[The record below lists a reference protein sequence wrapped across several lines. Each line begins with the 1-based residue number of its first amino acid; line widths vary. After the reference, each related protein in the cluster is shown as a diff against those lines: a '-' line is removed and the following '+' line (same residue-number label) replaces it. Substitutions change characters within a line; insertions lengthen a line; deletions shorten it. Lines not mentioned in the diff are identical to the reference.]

1 MARPLLLRSRRAI
14 VALMELRQLAAF
26 VAVADELHF
35 GRAAEHLGVVQPAV
49 SQLVRRL
56 ERELGVV
63 LFERSSHHV
72 VLTGAGAELLPAA
85 RRALSARDE
94 LAAAAPALVRGEQGE
109 LRIGTSEGIS
119 ANLNMLLARFAEE
132 RPKASIRLEAIH
144 TPAKLRALRDG
155 DLDVAFLRAPLDTA
169 GLSMVDLWS
178 EPLVAVLPTRHPL
191 AAREA
196 IPLAALSSL
205 PLMLG
210 PRSQNPGMHDQ
221 LVALC
226 RRCGLN
232 PRLGRQLD
240 NVQEA
245 LATISAGAAWTLLT
259 ATNAPEH
266 APGVA
271 VRAIAE
277 TNAHSAV
284 MLAWRPT
291 GHSPLARTF
300 IKLAIRAREQGELA
314 PPSRAE

>member
-1 MARPLLLRSRRAI
+1 MGWPHLLRSRRAI

-49 SQLVRRL
+49 SQLIRRL

-72 VLTGAGAELLPAA
+72 ALTGAGAELLPAA

-132 RPKASIRLEAIH
+132 RPNASVRLDAAH

-155 DLDVAFLRAPLDTA
+155 DLDIAFLRAPLDTT
-169 GLSMVDLWS
+169 GLSLVELWS
-178 EPLVAVLPTRHPL
+178 EPLLAVLPTHHPL

-196 IPLAALSSL
+196 VPLAALSSL
-205 PLMLG
+205 PLMLA

-221 LVALC
+221 LLALC
-226 RRCGLN
+226 RRCGLD
-232 PRLGRQLD
+232 PRLGPQLD
-240 NVQEA
+240 SVQEA
-245 LATISAGAAWTLLT
+245 LATISTGAAWTLLT
-259 ATNAPEH
+259 ATNAPQH
-266 APGVA
+266 TPAVA
-271 VRAIAE
+271 VRAITD
-277 TNAHSAV
+277 TNAHTAIG
-284 MLAWRPT
+284 LAWRPT
-291 GHSPLARTF
+291 SHSPLAHTF
-300 IKLAIRAREQGELA
+300 IELAVQARERGELA
-314 PPSRAE
+314 PPSYAG